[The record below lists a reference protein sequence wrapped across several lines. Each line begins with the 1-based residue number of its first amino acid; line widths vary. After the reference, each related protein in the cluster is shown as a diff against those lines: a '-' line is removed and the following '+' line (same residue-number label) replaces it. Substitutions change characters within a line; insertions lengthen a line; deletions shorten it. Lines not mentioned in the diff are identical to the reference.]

1 MEEKWHNLSTE
12 QTLQILRTAH
22 SGLSEVEAQERVL
35 QYGLNVLKP
44 KKKASPVV
52 VFLRQ
57 FLSPLI
63 YILLAAAIIS
73 AMVEHYLDAY
83 VIAGILMLNA
93 IIGFTQETRAEKAM
107 EALIRLA
114 APKAKVRRNG
124 KVKLIPAEEVVPG
137 DMVIMEVGDRVPADA
152 RIIEAAELKANES
165 ALTGESMPV
174 EKHTAVLHGEITVAD
189 RKNMVYTHTTISSG
203 KAIAVA
209 VATGMSTEI
218 GKIASAMEEVKPE
231 QTPLQK
237 SIAKLSHFVIILF
250 LGLCALLV
258 VVGILQGL
266 GLVDISL
273 VAIAAAVSAVPE
285 GLPAVVTVVLATG
298 MRVMADRNAIIRRLV
313 AVETLGSATVIC
325 SDKTG
330 TLTLNEMTVKQI
342 YVDGESIEVTG
353 KGYQP
358 QGEFRRDDQLLEPQS
373 DHALSLLLKIG
384 ALCNDA
390 LLTKESEESY
400 NILGD
405 PTEGALVVA
414 AAKAG
419 VDKEKLEMSFP
430 RIDEMPFQ
438 SEKQYMAT
446 LHPKDGGKVVY
457 VKGSVEKLLPMSRH
471 IIKDDKVIQIHKA
484 DIQTIEEAVA
494 SMAMGGM
501 RVLAFAYTEV
511 ASNFEELTDEI
522 LKGQLVWVGMVGMTD
537 PPRGEAIEAMALCR
551 QAGIKVV
558 MITGDHK
565 LTAESIA
572 QQLSLPS
579 GKVITGAEL
588 MRMSEEEL
596 ARQVEDISVFARI
609 EPLQK
614 LKIVD
619 ALKKKGQVVAM
630 TGDGVNDAPA
640 LKLADIGIAMGV
652 KGTDVAKEASD
663 IVLADDNFTSIV
675 AAVEEGRTI
684 FNRLRNVI
692 TLLLSTNLGEL
703 LALLLCLA
711 TMGQVPLLAVQII
724 WVNLV
729 TDTAIAIPLGLE
741 PKVGDELRKPP
752 RHPKVGLLFPGLL
765 ARIGFLA
772 LMMAVGVFLVFRWAQ
787 AGLSLEEART
797 TAFCT
802 VVVFEW
808 FKAFLVRSDEH
819 TVAKLGVF
827 RNRWLILAISGAII
841 LQLAVVY
848 APPLQLAFHTVPLG
862 VREWGIILIGPVF
875 LFALEECRK
884 AFFPN
889 LFSFGKWRPLQKS
902 RYLIR
907 H

>member
-1 MEEKWHNLSTE
+1 MVMEENWYNLSIE
-12 QTLQILRTAH
+12 QTLQTLRTVR
-22 SGLSEVEAQERVL
+22 SGLSETEAQQRLL
-35 QYGLNVLKP
+35 QYGLNTLKP
-44 KKKASPVV
+44 RKKASPAV

-73 AMVEHYLDAY
+73 AIVGHYLDAC
-83 VIAGILMLNA
+83 VVAGIVVVNA
-93 IIGFTQETRAEKAM
+93 IIGFTQETKAENAM
-107 EALIRLA
+107 EALVRLA
-114 APKAKVRRNG
+114 APKAKVRRDG

-137 DMVIMEVGDRVPADA
+137 DMVIVEAGDRVPVDA
-152 RIIEAAELKANES
+152 RIIEAVELKANES
-165 ALTGESMPV
+165 ALTGESMPLR
-174 EKHTAVLHGEITVAD
+174 KHTAVLRGEMAVAD
-189 RKNMVYTHTTISSG
+189 RKNMVYTHTTIGSG
-203 KAIAVA
+203 KATAVA

-218 GKIASAMEEVKPE
+218 GKIASAMEEVRPE

-237 SIAKLSHFVIILF
+237 SIARLSHVVVILF

-258 VVGILQGL
+258 VVGLLQGL

-298 MRVMADRNAIIRRLV
+298 MRVMANRNAIIRRLV

-330 TLTLNEMTVKQI
+330 TLTLNEMTAKQI
-342 YVDGESIEVTG
+342 YVAGESIEVTG
-353 KGYQP
+353 EGYQP

-373 DHALSLLLKIG
+373 VHALGLLLKIG

-390 LLTKESEESY
+390 LLTKESEGGY

-419 VDKEKLEMSFP
+419 MDKEKLEMSFP
-430 RIDEMPFQ
+430 RMDEIPFQ

-471 IIKDDKVIQIHKA
+471 IIKDDKVIQIHET

-494 SMAMGGM
+494 SMARGGM
-501 RVLAFAYTEV
+501 RVLAFAYAEV
-511 ASNFEELTDEI
+511 SPDFERLTDEI
-522 LKGQLVWVGMVGMTD
+522 LREHLVWVGMVGMTD
-537 PPRGEAIEAMALCR
+537 PPRGEAIEAVALCR
-551 QAGIKVV
+551 QAGIRVV

-572 QQLSLPS
+572 QQLDLLS

-588 MRMSEEEL
+588 ARMSKEDL
-596 ARQVEDISVFARI
+596 AQQVEDISVFARI

-619 ALKKKGQVVAM
+619 ALKRRGQVVAM
-630 TGDGVNDAPA
+630 TGDGINDAPA
-640 LKLADIGIAMGV
+640 LKSADIGIAMGV

-663 IVLADDNFTSIV
+663 MVLADDNFTSIV

-684 FNRLRNVI
+684 FDRLRNVI
-692 TLLLSTNLGEL
+692 TLLLSTNIGEL

-711 TMGQVPLLAVQII
+711 TMGQIPLLAVQII

-729 TDTAIAIPLGLE
+729 TDTALAVPLGLE
-741 PKVGDELRKPP
+741 PKAGDELRKPP

-765 ARIGFLA
+765 VRVGFLA

-787 AGLSLEEART
+787 ASLSLEEART
-797 TAFCT
+797 IAFCT
-802 VVVFEW
+802 MVTFEW
-808 FKAFLVRSDEH
+808 FRAFLVRSDEH

-827 RNRWLILAISGAII
+827 SNRWLVLATSGAII

-848 APPLQLAFHTVPLG
+848 APPLQLAFHTVPLSIG
-862 VREWGIILIGPVF
+862 QWGIILIGPVF
-875 LFALEECRK
+875 LFAIEECRK
-884 AFFPN
+884 VFFPR
-889 LFSFGKWRPLQKS
+889 LFSFGKWKPLGS
-902 RYLIR
+902 
-907 H
+907 